1 LDFEEREFAVRLL
14 VKEIELHF
22 KKGEKQ
28 GETKIEAWGRRPTP
42 LSVELRDYGSVK
54 LRNQDEK
61 YPREDSNL

>member
-1 LDFEEREFAVRLL
+1 
-14 VKEIELHF
+14 
-22 KKGEKQ
+22 
-28 GETKIEAWGRRPTP
+28 